1 MTMRLRTI
9 TLILLSAVLLGSD
22 SADPGVL
29 LELDRERFE
38 LTTRDLRDGADGPL
52 LPVALGSPAN
62 ATPVG
67 DFRLHQV
74 IRNPEWR
81 PGRIA
86 RAAGA
91 ERVPASSTGPLG
103 VAKIPFAQDGIALH
117 GGAHRLVLGK
127 PVSMGCIR
135 IADPDLLGLL
145 DWLDAQGVL
154 GPSREQ
160 PNGERPQGFRRP
172 VRLRVR

>member
-1 MTMRLRTI
+1 MRPRTI

-22 SADPGVL
+22 AADPGIL
-29 LELDRERFE
+29 LEVDRERFE
-38 LTTRDLRDGADGPL
+38 LTTRDLGADADGPL
-52 LPVALGSPAN
+52 LSVALGSPAN
-62 ATPVG
+62 ATPTG

-91 ERVPASSTGPLG
+91 EPVPASSSGPLG
-103 VAKIPFAQDGIALH
+103 IAKIPFAPDGIALH
-117 GGAHRLVLGK
+117 GGAHPLVLGK
-127 PVSMGCIR
+127 PVSMGCVR
-135 IADPDLLGLL
+135 LADSDLLGLL

-154 GPSREQ
+154 GPQREK